1 MHAVQ
6 SYEEVEF
13 RTLDGLTLRG
23 ALYVGGYNSPAIIMT
38 PGFNMTRDAFAP
50 RVAHYLQQRGITALV
65 YDHRSIGASDGMPRN
80 DINPAQQTADYHDAL
95 AFLKSDKRIDPER
108 IGFWGISF
116 SGTVALAA
124 AALDK
129 RAKVVV
135 ALCPLTNWELD
146 LSKWRDV
153 MSLAMQDREDQISGH
168 AASSI
173 PMVTAPGY
181 NAAGFLCGMGENALT
196 YLSEIGKR
204 SPSFNID
211 TTIQT
216 YYNIMNWSPFKLL
229 KFISPTPV
237 LVVMAENDKVSPP
250 ADQMTLIYDQ
260 IEGPKHAHVVAGR
273 GHLDLADKDNFES
286 VMDVQMDFLR
296 QYLCG

>member
-1 MHAVQ
+1 MRTVQ

-13 RTLDGLTLRG
+13 RTIDGVTLRG
-23 ALYVGGYNSPAIIMT
+23 ALYIGGLNSPALIMT

-50 RVAHYLQQRGITALV
+50 RVACHLQQQGITALV
-65 YDHRSIGASDGMPRN
+65 YDHRNIGASDGMPRN
-80 DINPAQQTADYHDAL
+80 DINPAQQAADYHDAL
-95 AFLKSDKRIDPER
+95 TFLKSDTRVDPER

-129 RAKVVV
+129 RAKAVVT
-135 ALCPLTNWELD
+135 LCPLTNWELD
-146 LSKWRDV
+146 PSRWRDA
-153 MSLAMQDREDQISGH
+153 MSLAMQDREAQVNGH
-168 AASSI
+168 TASSI
-173 PMVTAPGY
+173 PMVTAQGY
-181 NAAGFLCGMGENALT
+181 NAAGFLNGMGEDALA
-196 YLSEIGKR
+196 YLLEIGKR

-216 YYNIMNWSPFKLL
+216 YYNIMNWSPFKLM

-237 LVVMAENDKVSPP
+237 LVLMAENDKVSPP
-250 ADQMTLIYDQ
+250 ADQRMLICDQ
-260 IEGPKHAHVVAGR
+260 IKGPKQVHVVSGK
-273 GHLDLADKDNFES
+273 GHLNMIDKDNFES

-296 QYLCG
+296 QYLCS